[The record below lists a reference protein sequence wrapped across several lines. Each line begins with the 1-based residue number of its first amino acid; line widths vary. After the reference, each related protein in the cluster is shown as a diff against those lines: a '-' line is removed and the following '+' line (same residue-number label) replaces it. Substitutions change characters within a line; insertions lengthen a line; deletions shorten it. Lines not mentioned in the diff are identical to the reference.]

1 MFSLLGRMAGVPH
14 FGIADACRSLRKA
27 ASARRSSDSHLRNRN
42 MATET
47 GIPQSPAAAA
57 RPRDGITKLYRKIG
71 ISAVAAALE
80 AAKPSQNRKD
90 HPADAMREA
99 A

>member
-1 MFSLLGRMAGVPH
+1 M
-14 FGIADACRSLRKA
+14 D
-27 ASARRSSDSHLRNRN
+27 RN
-42 MATET
+42 MAT
-47 GIPQSPAAAA
+47 GPAIPQSPAAAA

-71 ISAVAAALE
+71 ISAVAAAIE
-80 AAKPSQNRKD
+80 AAKPSQIHKD